1 MTIDEAIKVQ
11 RRVLGKLASDN
22 YLKADEYQSFQL
34 GIEALE
40 TIKAGR
46 GETMSEVKPKTAK
59 QHNLEAGL
67 P

>member
-40 TIKAGR
+40 AIKAGR
-46 GETMSEVKPKTAK
+46 EWGFLNSTDRLPSEEEPCQK
-59 QHNLEAGL
+59 
-67 P
+67 